1 VLQDVRVL
9 ELSGPFTMLAG
20 QILADLGADVVT
32 IEPPEGARGRRIE
45 PFVDDMPGL
54 DRSLTW
60 QALNRNKRGMT
71 LRVDSADG
79 RALLAQLAQKADV
92 ILEELP
98 PGGASQLAG
107 QGLPA
112 KLIHCGITPFSKD
125 GPKARYRSSDLAL
138 MAASGAPALAGE
150 PGRPPLFFPVPQAM
164 MEAGAES
171 AVAALA
177 ALAARDR
184 DGSGQAVDVS
194 ARTAAIASGLSRAI
208 AGFAGDTL
216 PARSA
221 TTGAGLSGVRSVPS
235 MYACADGYVV
245 MSIVLSAAFL
255 PMTRQMVRWA
265 IDEGAL
271 APEYADTAW
280 QDFGRSAASGP
291 TSRAPI
297 DALVDAVSRLCRT
310 RTKQQLA
317 AAARAYKFMA
327 APVNTMADIAASP
340 QFRERGLFTRTTVA
354 PDGRAIDVPARFI
367 QVSDYSI
374 EVRRAAPRLSEH
386 SVEILSGDLGL
397 SSVEIRALF
406 VHGVI

>member
-1 VLQDVRVL
+1 MLQDIRVL
-9 ELSGPFTMLAG
+9 ELSGPFTMMAG

-32 IEPPEGARGRRIE
+32 IEPPGGARGRRME
-45 PFVDDMPGL
+45 PFVDDVPGL
-54 DRSLTW
+54 NRSLTW

-71 LRVDSADG
+71 LHVDSSDG
-79 RALLAQLAQKADV
+79 RALLEQLAHKVDV

-98 PGGASQLAG
+98 PGGTSVLAG
-107 QGLPA
+107 YPLPEA
-112 KLIHCGITPFSKD
+112 LIRSQITPFSKD

-138 MAASGAPALAGE
+138 MAASGAPSLAGE

-171 AVAALA
+171 AVATLA
-177 ALAARDR
+177 ALAARDH

-194 ARTAAIASGLSRAI
+194 ARTAAMASALSRPIAS
-208 AGFAGDTL
+208 FAGDTL
-216 PARSA
+216 PVRST
-221 TTGAGLSGVRSVPS
+221 TTGAGLSGVRPVPS

-245 MSIVLSAAFL
+245 MSVVFGAAFL

-265 IDEGAL
+265 IDGGAL

-280 QDFGRSAASGP
+280 QNFGRSAASDP
-291 TSRAPI
+291 ASRGPI

-317 AAARAYKFMA
+317 AAARTYKFMA

-340 QFRERGLFTRTTVA
+340 QFRERGLFAQATVT

-367 QVSDYSI
+367 QFSDYSI
-374 EVRRAAPRLSEH
+374 EIRRPAPRLSEH
-386 SVEILSGDLGL
+386 SAEILSGDLGL
-397 SSVEIRALF
+397 SGEEIQALF